1 LRLNTT
7 SESKYQTFMKKTIF
21 VLTLLL
27 FSVKIFAQEKLRT
40 VHVMVALCD
49 NKYQGIAKVPAKI
62 GNGQSTYNNLYWG
75 ALYGLKT
82 RFKKNPDW
90 QLVESQTSN
99 LPDHVLER
107 VIFRHST
114 KNTYL
119 IADAYDGAHIRQT
132 TMDFIY
138 ASGGYNGKIL
148 KKDNRLIPAYGA
160 ADLLVYI
167 GHNGLMD
174 FHYAEA
180 GTLLPRN
187 DKHREIIMLGCIT
200 KDYFTNIML
209 PLGVTPLL
217 WSTHLMAPESYTLE
231 AALKGWVNQ
240 ESSHAISERAAQAY
254 HRYQKC
260 GINSARRLLVSGY

>member
-1 LRLNTT
+1 
-7 SESKYQTFMKKTIF
+7 MKKTAF
-21 VLTLLL
+21 AFAVLMLLAL
-27 FSVKIFAQEKLRT
+27 KIFAQEELRT
-40 VHVMVALCD
+40 IHVMVALCD

-62 GNGQSTYNNLYWG
+62 GNGQSPYNNLYWG

-90 QLVESQTSN
+90 QLIETQTTK

-107 VIFRHST
+107 VIFRHNN

-119 IADAYDGAHIRQT
+119 VADAYNGAHIRQT
-132 TMDFIY
+132 TMDFIN
-138 ASGGYNGKIL
+138 ASAGYHGKIL
-148 KKDNRLIPAYGA
+148 EKDGRLLPVGGA

-180 GTLLPRN
+180 GMLLPRN
-187 DKHREIIMLGCIT
+187 DEHREIIMLGCIT
-200 KDYFTNIML
+200 KDYFKDIMS
-209 PLGVTPLL
+209 PLGVTPLV
-217 WSTHLMAPESYTLE
+217 WSTHLMAPEAYTLE
-231 AALKGWVNQ
+231 AALEGWVKRESNQ
-240 ESSHAISERAAQAY
+240 AIQERAAQAY

-260 GINSARRLLVSGY
+260 GINSARQLLVTGY